1 MALIRIQD
9 KSLRVG
15 DTFTIGR
22 AKTCNLAIGH
32 PSLSREHARVFRD
45 GDDYKVE
52 DLHSAN
58 GTTLN
63 GRPLIG
69 GAQPLADGDVLLVG
83 EVEMRFL
90 LGDGAGA
97 EAEPA
102 PAAVAMTPARRLAK
116 ILGTELGG
124 YKVLSLIRQEVAGPL
139 LRATHGK
146 TGREVQLWVL
156 DPLIEDN
163 ELPEFFQHF
172 VDLLTSAAGLKHPE
186 LIRVYQCGKD
196 DGLIWY
202 ATEAPTGSTL
212 AQLVH
217 RGFTPL
223 QAVQAVLGLCRLL
236 HVYHEAGLVHGDIT
250 PAQIH
255 LDDAGKVR
263 LGSFGLAGLNST
275 NRKRLQAAGSTR
287 QVYYLDPDQARSGD
301 CNVRSDGYS
310 VGCVL
315 VHLLT
320 GRPPFIGANFQEVLE
335 AHASQPVP
343 AVAQQLGLPPLLD
356 EILAGF
362 LAKNSFHRYNDLGPA
377 ITDLD
382 TLRAMIEP

>member
-1 MALIRIQD
+1 MAQIRIQD

-15 DTFTIGR
+15 ETFTIGR

-32 PSLSREHARVFRD
+32 PSLSREHARVFREGD
-45 GDDYKVE
+45 GYKVE

-83 EVEMRFL
+83 EVEMRFQA
-90 LGDGAGA
+90 GDG
-97 EAEPA
+97 PA
-102 PAAVAMTPARRLAK
+102 PAAAVLPPAKRLAR
-116 ILGTELGG
+116 IVGTELGG
-124 YKVLSLIRQEVAGPL
+124 YQILAAIRHEVAGPL
-139 LRATHGK
+139 LRATHAK
-146 TGREVQLWVL
+146 TGREVLLWIL

-163 ELPEFFQHF
+163 ELPEFYQHF
-172 VDLLTSAAGLKHPE
+172 VDLLTTAAGLKHPE

-202 ATEAPTGSTL
+202 ATEAPAGSTL

-223 QAVQAVLGLCRLL
+223 QAVQTVLGLCRLL

-250 PAQIH
+250 PAQVH

-315 VHLLT
+315 VQLLT
-320 GRPPFIGANFQEVLE
+320 GRPPFIGANFQEVME

-343 AVAQQLGLPPLLD
+343 VLAQQLGLPPLLD
-356 EILAGF
+356 GILAGF
-362 LAKNSFHRYNDLGPA
+362 LAKNPFQRYNDLGPA
-377 ITDLD
+377 IADLEA
-382 TLRAMIEP
+382 LRAMIEP

>member
-1 MALIRIQD
+1 MPQIRIQD
-9 KSLRVG
+9 KNLRVG

-45 GDDYKVE
+45 GEDWKVE

-69 GAQPLADGDVLLVG
+69 GAQILRDGDEIGVG
-83 EVEMRFL
+83 EVAMRFQ
-90 LGDGAGA
+90 LGDG
-97 EAEPA
+97 PA
-102 PAAVAMTPARRLAK
+102 LDLPPAAAATPQERLLR

-124 YKVLSLIRQEVAGPL
+124 YAVVAMIRQEVAGPL
-139 LRATHGK
+139 LRAKHVK
-146 TGREVQLWVL
+146 TGREVQLWIL
-156 DPLIEDN
+156 DPRVEED
-163 ELPEFFQHF
+163 EPLGFYERFT
-172 VDLLTSAAGLKHPE
+172 DLLTAMAGLKHPE
-186 LIRVYQCGKD
+186 LTRIYQCGRD

-202 ATEAPTGSTL
+202 ATEPPAGSTL

-223 QAVQAVLGLCRLL
+223 QAVETVLGLCRLL

-250 PAQIH
+250 PAQIL

-263 LGSFGLAGLNST
+263 LGSFGLAGLGSA
-275 NRKRLQAAGSTR
+275 NRKRLQAAGQTR
-287 QVYYLDPDQARSGD
+287 QVYYLDPDQARTGD

-310 VGCVL
+310 VGCLL

-320 GRPPFIGANFQEVLE
+320 GRPPFIGANFQEVLQ
-335 AHASQPVP
+335 AHLAQPIP
-343 AVAQQLGLPPLLD
+343 ALAAGMGLPTVLD
-356 EILAGF
+356 GILEGF
-362 LAKNSFHRYNDLGPA
+362 LAKNSFNRYNDLGPA
-377 ITDLD
+377 ISDLEQ
-382 TLRAMIEP
+382 LHAMIAP

>member
-1 MALIRIQD
+1 MAQIRIQD

-15 DTFTIGR
+15 DNFTIGR

-45 GDDYKVE
+45 GDGYRVE

-69 GAQPLADGDVLLVG
+69 GAQQLADGDVLLVG
-83 EVEMRFL
+83 DVEMRFV
-90 LGDGAGA
+90 LGDGNGP
-97 EAEPA
+97 EPA
-102 PAAVAMTPARRLAK
+102 AAPVALTPAHRLAK

-124 YKVLSLIRQEVAGPL
+124 YAVVSMIRQEVAGPL
-139 LRATHGK
+139 LRATHVK
-146 TGREVQLWVL
+146 TGREVQLWIL
-156 DPLIEDN
+156 DTLIEEN
-163 ELPEFFQHF
+163 ELPEFYQHF
-172 VDLLTSAAGLKHPE
+172 VDLLTAAAGLKHPE

-223 QAVQAVLGLCRLL
+223 QAVQTVLGLCRLL
-236 HVYHEAGLVHGDIT
+236 HVYHDAGLVHGDIT

-315 VHLLT
+315 VQLLT
-320 GRPPFIGANFQEVLE
+320 GRPPFIGANFQEVLA

-343 AVAQQLGLPPLLD
+343 VLAQQLGLPALLD
-356 EILAGF
+356 EIIAGF

-377 ITDLD
+377 ITDLE
-382 TLRAMIEP
+382 TLVAMLEP

>member
-1 MALIRIQD
+1 MAQIRIQD

-15 DTFTIGR
+15 ETFTIGR

-45 GDDYKVE
+45 GDGYKVE

-83 EVEMRFL
+83 EVEMRFQA
-90 LGDGAGA
+90 GDG
-97 EAEPA
+97 PA
-102 PAAVAMTPARRLAK
+102 PAPAVLPPAQRLAR
-116 ILGTELGG
+116 IVGTELGG
-124 YKVLSLIRQEVAGPL
+124 YQILAAIRHEVAGPL
-139 LRATHGK
+139 LRAKHSK
-146 TGREVQLWVL
+146 TGREVLLWVL
-156 DPLIEDN
+156 DPQIEDD
-163 ELPEFFQHF
+163 ELPEFYQHF
-172 VDLLTSAAGLKHPE
+172 VDLLTAAAGLKHPE

-202 ATEAPTGSTL
+202 ATEAPAGSTL
-212 AQLVH
+212 AQLLH

-223 QAVQAVLGLCRLL
+223 QAVQTVLGLCRLL

-250 PAQIH
+250 PAQVH

-315 VHLLT
+315 VQLLT

-343 AVAQQLGLPPLLD
+343 ALAHQLGLPPLLD

-362 LAKNSFHRYNDLGPA
+362 LAKNPFHRYNDLGPA
-377 ITDLD
+377 IADLD
-382 TLRAMIEP
+382 ALRAMIEP